1 VERHREDVV
10 CSVQGDVFM
19 GFKEIGR
26 KIQKAREETGL
37 TQVDLA
43 QSLGITQAALSNYEL
58 GKRRLYLHQIEDIAR
73 VLQKS
78 LDYFIPGPEKDNH
91 SDANAIS
98 GGRQKIISRIGEL
111 DRGELDLLTA
121 YLDFLEW
128 RKHHD

>member
-1 VERHREDVV
+1 
-10 CSVQGDVFM
+10 M

-26 KIQKAREETGL
+26 KIQRAREETGL

-78 LDYFIPGPEKDNH
+78 LDYFIPGPEKDNRP
-91 SDANAIS
+91 DADATS
-98 GGRQKIISRIGEL
+98 GAGRRSYP
-111 DRGELDLLTA
+111 A
-121 YLDFLEW
+121 
-128 RKHHD
+128 

>member
-1 VERHREDVV
+1 
-10 CSVQGDVFM
+10 M

-26 KIQKAREETGL
+26 KIQRAREETGL

-78 LDYFIPGPEKDNH
+78 LDYFIPGTEKDNRP
-91 SDANAIS
+91 DADAAS

-111 DRGELDLLTA
+111 DREELALLTA